1 MVLIESMS
9 VKRNLCHLVAA
20 ISLSIG
26 LSDCVLGKNA
36 NPKVERIDTAETEEM
51 VNKLSHQP
59 ELICIRYLHYFL
71 GRPEDSPAN
80 RFNPTKHYL
89 WYRPNH
95 SGVKYELVQEEVQP
109 GLVTESTLVFN
120 TDDLDLDLQKVESKF
135 GKAPRKY
142 FDQASSPT
150 LEYSFAPNTVISFNQ
165 RANTFQVGRIAIN
178 YKGDPLPPPSLE
190 DMSRAQLQRKG
201 LAMDHINHGRYRQGI
216 AVLSEHL
223 GESPDDVEA
232 HLARAQAFKA
242 NCQIN
247 EAIAQYRY
255 TLANSGN
262 NPTVQ
267 SQCIKD
273 LQDMK
278 VLPSVTADS
287 ELQQHNVNLKHKGQR
302 LRRGGLA
309 SSKKMPKP
317 GDDPADPLNVQPL
330 DPKAALTPVIGE
342 PPVAPAFQSGTSD
355 LSPAPLPGGAG
366 TGSSSP
372 ALSPQPAARTSGE
385 PF

>member
-1 MVLIESMS
+1 
-9 VKRNLCHLVAA
+9 
-20 ISLSIG
+20 
-26 LSDCVLGKNA
+26 
-36 NPKVERIDTAETEEM
+36 
-51 VNKLSHQP
+51 
-59 ELICIRYLHYFL
+59 
-71 GRPEDSPAN
+71 
-80 RFNPTKHYL
+80 
-89 WYRPNH
+89 
-95 SGVKYELVQEEVQP
+95 
-109 GLVTESTLVFN
+109 
-120 TDDLDLDLQKVESKF
+120 
-135 GKAPRKY
+135 
-142 FDQASSPT
+142 
-150 LEYSFAPNTVISFNQ
+150 
-165 RANTFQVGRIAIN
+165 
-178 YKGDPLPPPSLE
+178 
-190 DMSRAQLQRKG
+190 MSRAQLQRKG

-232 HLARAQAFKA
+232 HLALAQAFKA

>member
-178 YKGDPLPPPSLE
+178 YKGDPLPPPSL
-190 DMSRAQLQRKG
+190 
-201 LAMDHINHGRYRQGI
+201 
-216 AVLSEHL
+216 
-223 GESPDDVEA
+223 
-232 HLARAQAFKA
+232 
-242 NCQIN
+242 
-247 EAIAQYRY
+247 
-255 TLANSGN
+255 
-262 NPTVQ
+262 
-267 SQCIKD
+267 
-273 LQDMK
+273 
-278 VLPSVTADS
+278 
-287 ELQQHNVNLKHKGQR
+287 
-302 LRRGGLA
+302 
-309 SSKKMPKP
+309 
-317 GDDPADPLNVQPL
+317 
-330 DPKAALTPVIGE
+330 
-342 PPVAPAFQSGTSD
+342 
-355 LSPAPLPGGAG
+355 
-366 TGSSSP
+366 
-372 ALSPQPAARTSGE
+372 
-385 PF
+385 